1 MPASPLLR
9 RVGGLP
15 IDQDY
20 LRRVIRELTAIGSS
34 PLGFRTTG
42 TPEDRAVAAYVSEQM
57 LAIGLSNVA
66 VEGVEVDAWRF
77 RSASVKSPEASWLH
91 EGVSFGGVPGTGPA
105 GVTGQ
110 LVDVCDGRR
119 RRLDRADLTGA
130 VVLLEWRQPAVG
142 PSAVVQELL
151 LRGVIG
157 VVVSC
162 PEGGPWFQ
170 SPDALGAFD
179 GQWPDGAPP
188 MILVRQKA
196 AAELRAQTGRPVTLT
211 LDAEVQL
218 GAVGSNV
225 VGYHVGELPGPIIVG
240 AHHDAWFRG
249 AFDNT
254 SGVAALLALA
264 KALVDARV
272 PTRHTMCFTSRTAEE
287 YGAAGSAYDWCVG
300 AWRQVQDTHPDWRTA
315 APFHLCLEASGHRA
329 LRTVVEAPVELAG
342 WARRVCRAA
351 EAEGWTPTGWRVAPP
366 VAGTEQWPY
375 LVAGIPGVAAYAWER
390 SFGRTDYHTQ
400 HDTLELLDFDG
411 LAAQVR
417 LYALLLL
424 DADQD
429 PDAVLDHRARA
440 RQLAGLAARHEHE
453 PLVAAAAQRRTVRGR
468 AAFGAAAA
476 SLFALD
482 THGAACTPETQIA
495 RDLAALDAALAALE
509 VGDRKAAAR
518 ALTRVGSHAL
528 FPYLSEAALRAHTDR
543 SLPSAVAGT
552 WAAASHLTAS
562 PSVWPE
568 IACLQGESGARP
580 YGSWLPAAL
589 EQARERARTERDRRL
604 SAIAVVLG
612 PIDEGA
618 TRPRRIRR
626 V

>member
-1 MPASPLLR
+1 MLG
-9 RVGGLP
+9 RVRDLP

-42 TPEDRAVAAYVSEQM
+42 TVEDRAVATYVSEQM
-57 LAIGLSNVA
+57 RAIGLSDVA
-66 VEGVEVDAWRF
+66 VEGVAVDAWRF
-77 RSASVKSPEASWLH
+77 RSASVKSPDGSWLH
-91 EGVSFGGVPGTGPA
+91 EGVSFGGVPGTDPS

-110 LVDVCDGRR
+110 LVDVRDGRR
-119 RRLDRADLTGA
+119 SRLDRADLTGA
-130 VVLLEWRQPAVG
+130 VVLLEWRHPAVG
-142 PSAVVQELL
+142 PSAVVQELI

-179 GQWPDGAPP
+179 GQWPRGAPP

-196 AAELRAQTGRPVTLT
+196 AAALRAQTPGPVTLT
-211 LDAEVQL
+211 LDVEVQL
-218 GAVGSNV
+218 GAIGSNI
-225 VGYHVGELPGPIIVG
+225 VGYHVGDLPGPIVVG

-254 SGVAALLALA
+254 SGVAALLGLA
-264 KALVDARV
+264 KALVDAGLS
-272 PTRHTMCFTSRTAEE
+272 TRHTMCFTSRTAEE
-287 YGAAGSAYDWCVG
+287 YGTAGSAYDWCVG
-300 AWRQVQDTHPDWRTA
+300 AWRQVQDTHPDWRTQ

-329 LRTVVEAPVELAG
+329 LRSVVEAPVELAG

-375 LVAGIPGVAAYAWER
+375 LVAGIPGVAAYAWEK

-400 HDTLELLDFDG
+400 HDTLDLLDFDS
-411 LAAQVR
+411 LAAQIR

-429 PDAVLDHRARA
+429 PDAVLDHRARG
-440 RQLAGLAARHEHE
+440 RQLAALAARHGHA
-453 PLVAAAAQRRTVRGR
+453 PLAAAAEERRTARGR
-468 AAFGAAAA
+468 RAFAAAAA
-476 SLFALD
+476 SVFALD
-482 THGAACTPETQIA
+482 AHGASGTPEAQIA
-495 RDLAALDAALAALE
+495 RDLAALDAALTALQ
-509 VGDRKAAAR
+509 VDDRRAAAR
-518 ALTRVGSHAL
+518 ALSRVGSHGL
-528 FPYLSEAALRAHTDR
+528 FPYLSEAGLRAYTDR
-543 SLPSAVAGT
+543 SLPAAVTGT

-562 PSVWPE
+562 PSAWQE
-568 IACLQGESGARP
+568 LACLRGESGARP
-580 YGSWLPAAL
+580 YGPWLPAAL
-589 EQARERARTERDRRL
+589 ERARDEARTERDRRL
-604 SAIAVVLG
+604 AAMAMALG
-612 PIDEGA
+612 PSTAPAESS
-618 TRPRRIRR
+618 
-626 V
+626 